1 MTKIDPY
8 LSTSKA
14 TTSLKA
20 MKLSSA
26 SDQAEDA
33 ESDVSVFIKSVDAN
47 ITRSNI
53 QDAGG
58 QVHTII
64 GNIITASI
72 SPSSIGVIAGGEE
85 VVFVEAGKP
94 VKSSNDIAGSE
105 VSVGEAHA
113 GTQLPA
119 GYTGS
124 GVIVGIIDTGI
135 DYNHEDFMDADGNSR
150 ILSIWDQKR
159 HGGPSPEEIQNSY
172 GTECDSE
179 SINDGSC
186 PMVDN
191 DGHGTHVAG
200 TAAGRHPVY
209 GGVAPDANIIV
220 VSYDSSLDLGS
231 GYADTIFST
240 NICQAAYYVFEKA
253 TALGMPAVVNLSLGT
268 HIGPHDGTS
277 LFEECLS
284 GLVNGAA
291 GRAIVAAAGNEYSDD
306 TYYTGIHAGFE
317 VSDNATATNFVIR
330 KASRDR
336 VYYIDIWGAHGSDL
350 SIGLA
355 MHNVTPQRF
364 TQRILRLHDTWR
376 NKQRKFSRRRHK
388 V

>member
-1 MTKIDPY
+1 M
-8 LSTSKA
+8 
-14 TTSLKA
+14 
-20 MKLSSA
+20 
-26 SDQAEDA
+26 
-33 ESDVSVFIKSVDAN
+33 
-47 ITRSNI
+47 
-53 QDAGG
+53 
-58 QVHTII
+58 
-64 GNIITASI
+64 
-72 SPSSIGVIAGGEE
+72 
-85 VVFVEAGKP
+85 
-94 VKSSNDIAGSE
+94 
-105 VSVGEAHA
+105 
-113 GTQLPA
+113 
-119 GYTGS
+119 
-124 GVIVGIIDTGI
+124 IVGIIDTGI

-159 HGGPSPEEIQNSY
+159 HGGPSPTEIQGSY

-179 SINDGSC
+179 SISDGSC
-186 PMVDN
+186 PMIDS

-200 TAAGRHPVY
+200 TAAGRDPVY

-253 TALGMPAVVNLSLGT
+253 SELGMPAVVNLSLGT

-284 GLVNGAA
+284 GLVNGAS

-317 VSDNATATNFVIR
+317 VSNSIAATNFVIR
-330 KASRDR
+330 QTSRDR
-336 VYYIDIWGAHGSDL
+336 IYYMDIWGAPGSDL

-355 MHNVTPQRF
+355 IHNGRPSGSPKNFRS
-364 TQRILRLHDTWR
+364 
-376 NKQRKFSRRRHK
+376 SRHLAKRTAA
-388 V
+388 VF